1 LAFPFLLLLLGSG
14 FRLNPECDNYLTL
27 RIFQFL
33 DHANPPIHRQLGIS
47 SVGLKTQYGLAINK
61 VRGLRNVASYAL
73 YSLLCL
79 VLNREAAE
87 NVRRPDKAVSPTY
100 FNT

>member
-1 LAFPFLLLLLGSG
+1 MKWWQATILIVTILLAAGYALSQGA
-14 FRLNPECDNYLTL
+14 R
-27 RIFQFL
+27 
-33 DHANPPIHRQLGIS
+33 
-47 SVGLKTQYGLAINK
+47 
-61 VRGLRNVASYAL
+61 YAL

-87 NVRRPDKAVSPTY
+87 NLGRPDKAVSPTY

>member
-1 LAFPFLLLLLGSG
+1 
-14 FRLNPECDNYLTL
+14 
-27 RIFQFL
+27 
-33 DHANPPIHRQLGIS
+33 
-47 SVGLKTQYGLAINK
+47 LKTQYSLALNK
-61 VRGLRNVASYAL
+61 VRGIGNVTSYAL

-87 NVRRPDKAVSPTY
+87 NMGRFDKAVSPIY

>member
-1 LAFPFLLLLLGSG
+1 VWTGRS
-14 FRLNPECDNYLTL
+14 EK
-27 RIFQFL
+27 RISQETT
-33 DHANPPIHRQLGIS
+33 HRS
-47 SVGLKTQYGLAINK
+47 SYSFLKTQYSLATNK
-61 VRGLRNVASYAL
+61 VRGLRNVTSYAL

-87 NVRRPDKAVSPTY
+87 NIGRRDKAVSPTY